1 MLFRSMQKDFTS
13 CGFAIKSGIEIDE
26 FDFSFT
32 AMKKK
37 EFFYVTEISSLS
49 KDDILAYIDV
59 VINDITV
66 HNLKRS
72 GNAVVCFVTDKPQE
86 DAIALS
92 KMITPLGK
100 KEQIKIAVAIAQP
113 GESRCYFLGNMPTKC
128 QQMIASYVLDRKS
141 TRLNSRHQ
149 EIYRMPS
156 SA

>member
-1 MLFRSMQKDFTS
+1 
-13 CGFAIKSGIEIDE
+13 
-26 FDFSFT
+26 
-32 AMKKK
+32 MKKK

-72 GNAVVCFVTDKPQE
+72 GNEVVCFVTDKPQE

-128 QQMIASYVLDRKS
+128 QQMIASYVLKCSLPIADKYKGE
-141 TRLNSRHQ
+141 RHLPFQ
-149 EIYRMPS
+149 DKLEIHMADFNIKDFKNGTFY
-156 SA
+156 AH